1 MITQIIL
8 YISGDGS
15 NARQIISYFKENQ
28 HIKVVGVL
36 SSKANPKM
44 VDFCSSHQ
52 LAFFDMSHRKFD
64 EYLRISI
71 ELNAKWVVL
80 AGFLKKIPAEIVAH
94 FNERIINIHPSLLP
108 KFGGPGMYGRRVH
121 EAVSSSS
128 ELFSGISIHLVNN
141 DYDKGRLLFQHAV
154 PLAPGEKANQVE
166 QKVRELEHLHFAKDL
181 ASYILPLL
189 NHDPS
194 SNN

>member
-1 MITQIIL
+1 MIAQIIL

-15 NARQIISYFKENQ
+15 NARQIISYFEENQ
-28 HIKVVGVL
+28 QIKVVGVL
-36 SSKANPKM
+36 SSKANLKM
-44 VDFCSSHQ
+44 EDFCSKHH
-52 LAFFDMSHRKFD
+52 LPFFDMSHRGFN
-64 EYLRISI
+64 EYLQLSI
-71 ELNAKWVVL
+71 KLNAQWIVL
-80 AGFLKKIPAEIVAH
+80 AGFLKKIPSEIVAR
-94 FNERIINIHPSLLP
+94 FNQRIINIHPSLLP

-121 EAVSSSS
+121 EAVSSSG

-154 PLAPGEKANQVE
+154 PLDPHENAIQIE

-181 ASYILPLL
+181 ATYILPLL
-189 NHDPS
+189 NQDTL